1 MSTLTPFEFGKRIT
15 NNQSEVGSFL
25 SPRVGLN
32 IPRWLKNTA
41 MLLIIGF
48 AAVFAYGM
56 YEKQRMMRQY
66 ESWIPSEE
74 PTTIYNES
82 VPTVPNIDSAAIYQQ
97 EAINAEIERI
107 KFENSNPIPKL
118 ISAIENDEDE
128 SDWIV
133 LDKIRF
139 SGGSSELLNYEQLI
153 DIASILV
160 ENPKVIVKVGGFTDN
175 SGEYV
180 ENLEISKS
188 RAMNVAL
195 KLNELGVGEDQLYF
209 EGFGSSMPLCSEEL
223 SEECKSI
230 NRRIAIQII
239 SNFE

>member
-32 IPRWLKNTA
+32 SPRWLKNTA
-41 MLLIIGF
+41 MLLIVGF
-48 AAVFAYGM
+48 AAVFAYGI
-56 YEKQRMMRQY
+56 YEKQRMMTN
-66 ESWIPSEE
+66 ESWIPNEE

-82 VPTVPNIDSAAIYQQ
+82 VPTLPTIDSTAIYQQ
-97 EAINAEIERI
+97 EAINAEIQRI

-118 ISAIENDEDE
+118 ISAIEDDEDE

-153 DIASILV
+153 DVASILAD
-160 ENPKVIVKVGGFTDN
+160 NPEVMVKVGGFTDN
-175 SGEYV
+175 SGGYV

-223 SEECKSI
+223 SEDCKTI